1 MRSWKV
7 QASHV
12 RACAAT
18 GGGLWGPVAS
28 KWGHRDAGASYWTLC
43 VWAQLPEGSTS
54 YIYIYVS
61 LYACSCCGSPCCSA
75 RKAEGWE
82 YVGAVCLICVAG
94 QTYTEICSV
103 RLLCVPAGNTSW
115 ALLLVGSGDVEHLP
129 QADSAWHF
137 LYQTAHLATEK
148 SVTTHEAQR
157 SLSQNM
163 VTNQTFKKKYYITYP
178 LGIRGIS
185 YFMVLDKKT
194 LQLLMIYSMN

>member
-94 QTYTEICSV
+94 HIYRNMQCTFALCTCWEHILSLATGWIWGCRAPSSGWFSVTFPLSNCSFSHWKECNNTWSTEILVSEH
-103 RLLCVPAGNTSW
+103 GN
-115 ALLLVGSGDVEHLP
+115 
-129 QADSAWHF
+129 
-137 LYQTAHLATEK
+137 K
-148 SVTTHEAQR
+148 SD
-157 SLSQNM
+157 L
-163 VTNQTFKKKYYITYP
+163 
-178 LGIRGIS
+178 
-185 YFMVLDKKT
+185 
-194 LQLLMIYSMN
+194 